1 MRVAILTQSYPFQIA
16 SENFLVE
23 EEAVW
28 RAFPE
33 AEITWVPD
41 VASGETYGH
50 QSRNIF
56 SGVRQKSALKIAMSG
71 LCNFPWRYAW
81 NDLRLFGRVST
92 KVVWNTVKE
101 GMQIGYRLS
110 RLSGL
115 PEQDVYYAYWGRTD
129 AVVATILATKWNA
142 KCIYRNHRF
151 DLYEERSGPI
161 PFKRAL
167 ASSESEGLYLSQ
179 VAKDYALS
187 RFGHHL
193 ASVHPLGINLSQIG
207 TTNSGIAFKPEVAQ
221 GVEKDLAVVSVS
233 GISPVK
239 RVSLIPQLLARLSET
254 TGMRLSWLHVGG
266 SASEVAQLA
275 LEAGAQLD
283 RSQFEILPFVPNSE
297 IIGILKAKPGA
308 VFINVSI
315 SEGVPVSIME
325 AMASGLA
332 IIATDVGSTKS
343 IVLEPANLL
352 LPGQGSLT
360 EWSELVSGWLRATN
374 LGDTAL
380 KNARFAAEKFDHIR
394 NYEALVKH
402 VIHG

>member
-1 MRVAILTQSYPFQIA
+1 
-16 SENFLVE
+16 
-23 EEAVW
+23 
-28 RAFPE
+28 
-33 AEITWVPD
+33 
-41 VASGETYGH
+41 
-50 QSRNIF
+50 
-56 SGVRQKSALKIAMSG
+56 
-71 LCNFPWRYAW
+71 
-81 NDLRLFGRVST
+81 
-92 KVVWNTVKE
+92 
-101 GMQIGYRLS
+101 
-110 RLSGL
+110 
-115 PEQDVYYAYWGRTD
+115 
-129 AVVATILATKWNA
+129 
-142 KCIYRNHRF
+142 
-151 DLYEERSGPI
+151 
-161 PFKRAL
+161 
-167 ASSESEGLYLSQ
+167 
-179 VAKDYALS
+179 
-187 RFGHHL
+187 
-193 ASVHPLGINLSQIG
+193 
-207 TTNSGIAFKPEVAQ
+207 
-221 GVEKDLAVVSVS
+221 
-233 GISPVK
+233 
-239 RVSLIPQLLARLSET
+239 
-254 TGMRLSWLHVGG
+254 MRLSWLHVGG

-275 LEAGAQLD
+275 LETGAQLD

-308 VFINVSI
+308 VFINVSS